1 MTSEPII
8 LGFDTSARHC
18 TAALLRGREL
28 LAHKHEEMTKGQA
41 ERLMDL
47 LAETLDEAGVDFS
60 SLSALGV
67 GVGPGNFTGIRI
79 AVSAARGLA
88 LGLGRTAVGVS
99 GFEALKLGT
108 EGPCTCAIAAH
119 RDHVFLQQFDASNK
133 AAPPELASTHG
144 LQDDDAP
151 MIGEGGRAPVYPTAH
166 AIALIALKRYATET
180 EKPAPL
186 YLRPADAAPARDTAP
201 TILS

>member
-88 LGLGRTAVGVS
+88 LGLGCTAVGVS

-133 AAPPELASTHG
+133 AAPPELASTDG

-151 MIGEGGRAPVYPTAH
+151 MIGEGGQAPVYPTAH
-166 AIALIALKRYATET
+166 AIALIALERYATET

-186 YLRPADAAPARDTAP
+186 YLRAADAAPARDAAP